1 MWITPSFLW
10 MMYRCGWAARP
21 GQKRVLSIEVTRR
34 GFGWALARACL
45 SHDDRIVSAVPAPR
59 PSGGYGR

>member
-1 MWITPSFLW
+1 
-10 MMYRCGWAARP
+10 MYRCGWGRQAWAKARP
-21 GQKRVLSIEVTRR
+21 VHRGYSK

-45 SHDDRIVSAVPAPR
+45 SHDDRIVSAAPAPR